1 MPEIEDL
8 SGRKLGEFV
17 LRARIGEGG
26 FGAVYRCEQ
35 PLLGREAVIKVSGG
49 LIDQVQHCEFP

>member
-8 SGRKLGEFV
+8 SGRKPGELV

-26 FGAVYRCEQ
+26 F
-35 PLLGREAVIKVSGG
+35 EAEIARWRLPVLPSTA
-49 LIDQVQHCEFP
+49 DFRA